1 MVEYSDRPFPS
12 NLSQMDSVICIDQD
26 HGRTLGVSIGQSKK
40 GLVEI
45 IYKDLGKAEGNHKK
59 FVALPSS

>member
-1 MVEYSDRPFPS
+1 MNPFPS

-26 HGRTLGVSIGQSKK
+26 HGRTLGVSIGQFKK

-45 IYKDLGKAEGNHKK
+45 IYKDLCKAEGNHKK

>member
-1 MVEYSDRPFPS
+1 MNPFPS
-12 NLSQMDSVICIDQD
+12 SLSQTDSVICIDQ